1 MDLLVIEDDDVVSE
15 FISESFKV
23 QGHSIDVA
31 HDGKSGLVKAKS
43 GSYHVLIVDRMIP
56 VLDGLEVI
64 RSVRT
69 AGINTPI
76 LILSALA
83 DVDERVAGLDAGA
96 DDYLV
101 KPFEFQELLARVNV
115 LSKRAFPF
123 IGSQEELVVSD
134 LRLNLRTRK
143 ASRADTKIELQP
155 REFRLLEFLMRNVG
169 QVVTRTM
176 LLEYVWHYY
185 FDPRTNIIDVH
196 VHRIRQKVDKGF
208 ESPLIHTV
216 RGAGYVIRET
226 D

>member
-1 MDLLVIEDDDVVSE
+1 MELLVIEDDIVVSE
-15 FISESFKV
+15 FISDSFKA
-23 QGHSIDVA
+23 QGHCADIVD
-31 HDGKSGLVKAKS
+31 DGRSGLAKAKT

-56 VLDGLEVI
+56 ELDGLEVI
-64 RSVRT
+64 RSIRA

-115 LSKRAFPF
+115 LSRRASQSF
-123 IGSQEELVVSD
+123 GSKEELVVSD

-143 ASRADTKIELQP
+143 ASRAETRIELQP
-155 REFRLLEFLMRNVG
+155 REFRLLEFLMRNAG

-176 LLEYVWHYY
+176 LLEYVWDYY

-196 VHRIRQKVDKGF
+196 VSRIRQKVDKGF
-208 ESPLIHTV
+208 EQPLIHTV
-216 RGAGYVIRET
+216 RGAGYVIREPG
-226 D
+226 